1 MDGARLA
8 GKVAIVTGAARGIG
22 AVYARALVREG
33 ADVVVADIRD
43 PEGEALARA
52 LEAERPGAR
61 TLYLHVDVT
70 QDADTVR
77 MAEATARALG
87 RIDILVNNA
96 AVYMDLGRKRPF
108 TEITCDEWDRVMAV
122 NVRGVWQCAKA
133 VAPFMQR
140 QGSGKIVNISS
151 VVAYVGT
158 AGFAHYVASKAAVIG
173 LTRALARELGPA
185 GITVNAVAPGLVANE
200 ASRLLNAPDYLEQA
214 IRQRALPRAMAPE
227 DLVGT
232 VVFLASSDSD
242 FVTGQTFIVDGG
254 AVLD

>member
-1 MDGARLA
+1 VGASLA

-33 ADVVVADIRD
+33 ADVAVADILD
-43 PEGEALARA
+43 PDGEALARA
-52 LEAERPGAR
+52 LGAEREGAR
-61 TLYLHVDVT
+61 SLFLHVDVT
-70 QDADTVR
+70 READTVR
-77 MAEATARALG
+77 MADAVARTFG

-96 AVYMDLGRKRPF
+96 AVYMDLGRKKPF
-108 TEITCDEWDRVMAV
+108 LEITPEEWDRVMAV

-133 VAPFMQR
+133 VAPHMQR

-173 LTRALARELGPA
+173 LTRALARELGPFR
-185 GITVNAVAPGLVANE
+185 ITVNAIAPGLVSNE
-200 ASRLLNAPDYLEQA
+200 ASLALNPPDYVEQA
-214 IRQRALPRAMAPE
+214 VRARALQRPMVPE

-232 VVFLASSDSD
+232 VVFLASPASD

-254 AVLD
+254 AVMD